1 MTETEDRVPS
11 LENLMRLSQIGDKK
25 AYAALLHTITP
36 LLKTFVF
43 RRLSSKADVDDVVQ
57 DILLSIHRA
66 GHTYDTD
73 RPFKVWMYAIARHRL
88 NDQLRQIY
96 RKGVFP
102 EISLDDMAQ
111 EVFVTDVTESRSRH
125 EYLNRMLE
133 ALPEKQKKIVTMMKL
148 EGYTAEDTA
157 KTMNMSVSA
166 VKVAA
171 HRAYKSL
178 ALKAAQEEE

>member
-1 MTETEDRVPS
+1 
-11 LENLMRLSQIGDKK
+11 MRCAQAGDKQ
-25 AYAALLHTITP
+25 AYAALFRTITP
-36 LLKTFVF
+36 LLRTFVS
-43 RRLSSKADVDDVVQ
+43 RRLSAKADVDDVVQ

-66 GHTYDTD
+66 SHTYDTD
-73 RPFKVWMYAIARHRL
+73 RPFRVWMYAIARHRL
-88 NDQLRQIY
+88 HDHLRQIY

-111 EVFVTDVTESRSRH
+111 EVSAADVTESRYRH
-125 EYLNRMLE
+125 EYLNKMLD
-133 ALPEKQKKIVTMMKL
+133 ALPEKQKKIVTMMKI

-171 HRAYKSL
+171 HRAYKLL
-178 ALKAAQEEE
+178 AQKAAQEGE